1 MEGGGK
7 HNVGSTPLPVAEE
20 FRTGLLP
27 NRTPLRTLVELRQ
40 LRYLVAVIDAQSI
53 TRACDA
59 LHVVPSAVSH
69 QLKLLEL
76 ELQSA
81 LLVRGPLGVQPTATG
96 RLLYGQALA
105 ILRQVADA
113 RASVQAEESQVA
125 GSVSVAIAG
134 SIAQALSVPLLAACR
149 ARWPAVILSLHEG
162 LSGHLVEG
170 VHSGRFDMAVL
181 YASEATAR
189 LETRPVVREPFF
201 FGCARTEASEG
212 DGKPMS
218 LRELA
223 RQPLLLPSLPNAT
236 RGALDRAFAPL
247 DIGYRVAGEVNS
259 TATQVAA
266 VLAGLGPSVFP
277 WISLRLLRP
286 RRRLVVR
293 PLDAE
298 RMYRDVVMA
307 IKPQAVHTRAAIAIH
322 ELIDGLLGDI
332 YGPLRTLP

>member
-1 MEGGGK
+1 M
-7 HNVGSTPLPVAEE
+7 
-20 FRTGLLP
+20 
-27 NRTPLRTLVELRQ
+27 ELRQ

-69 QLKLLEL
+69 QLKLLEQ
-76 ELQSA
+76 ELQST

-113 RASVQAEESQVA
+113 RASVQVEESQVA

-149 ARWPAVILSLHEG
+149 ERWPAVVLSLHEG

-170 VHSGRFDMAVL
+170 VHSGRFDMGVL
-181 YASEATAR
+181 YASEATVK

-201 FGCARTEASEG
+201 FGCARALVPEA

-218 LRELA
+218 LQDLA
-223 RQPLLLPSLPNAT
+223 RHPLLLPSLPNAT

-247 DIGYRVAGEVNS
+247 DTGYQVAGEVNS
-259 TATQVAA
+259 TTTQVGA
-266 VLAGLGPSVFP
+266 VLAGLGASVFP
-277 WISLRLLRP
+277 WVSLRLLRP
-286 RRRLVVR
+286 RRSLVIR
-293 PLDAE
+293 PLDAA
-298 RMYRDVVMA
+298 RMYRDVLTA
-307 IKPQAVHTRAAIAIH
+307 TKPQAVRSRASTLVQAQL
-322 ELIDGLLGDI
+322 ERLLREI
-332 YGPLRTLP
+332 YGPLASHP